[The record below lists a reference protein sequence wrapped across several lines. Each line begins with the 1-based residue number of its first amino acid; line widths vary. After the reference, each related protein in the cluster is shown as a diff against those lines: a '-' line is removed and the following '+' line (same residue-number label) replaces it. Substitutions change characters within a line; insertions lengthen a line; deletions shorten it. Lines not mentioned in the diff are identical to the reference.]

1 MISKRQAVKDLFFK
15 IKKQNPNLTI
25 NQTVGILMGLPAP
38 KFFCSYENALRV
50 VSLIHRGKNPNIK
63 NPYKLAMYQGLYDK
77 WLEKYGK
84 GVEKK
89 KFTIFKDT
97 LPKVIQSEAPS
108 FYISKHT
115 MICFISSSTRSDKRS
130 GNRCY

>member
-1 MISKRQAVKDLFFK
+1 MIYKRQAVKDLFFK
-15 IKKQNPNLTI
+15 VKKQNPNLTI
-25 NQTVGILMGLPAP
+25 KQAVDIMMGLPAP

-50 VSLIHRGKNPNIK
+50 VSLLHRGKNPNIK
-63 NPYKLAMYQGLYDK
+63 NPYKLAMYQGLYEK

-89 KFTIFKDT
+89 KFTIFKNT
-97 LPKVIQSEAPS
+97 LPEVIQSEAPS
-108 FYISKHT
+108 FYISKDT
-115 MICFISSSTRSDKRS
+115 MICFISSSTRSEQRG

>member
-1 MISKRQAVKDLFFK
+1 MISKKQAVKNLFFQ

-25 NQTVGILMGLPAP
+25 RQIVDIMTGLPAP

-50 VSLIHRGKNPNIK
+50 VSLLHRGKKPNIK

-77 WLEKYGK
+77 WLEKYGNR
-84 GVEKK
+84 VEKK
-89 KFTIFKDT
+89 KSTIFKNT
-97 LPKVIQSEAPS
+97 LPEVIQSEAPS
-108 FYISKHT
+108 FYISKDT
-115 MICFISSSTRSDKRS
+115 MTCFISSSAGSDKRG